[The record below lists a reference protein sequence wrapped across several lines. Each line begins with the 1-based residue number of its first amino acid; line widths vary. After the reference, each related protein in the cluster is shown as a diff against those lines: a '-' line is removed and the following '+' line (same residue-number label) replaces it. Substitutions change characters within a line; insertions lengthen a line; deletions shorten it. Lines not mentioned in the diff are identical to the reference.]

1 MGTIKQ
7 KKAAEEI
14 AKSMKWK
21 ESKTAGEILEKVGYS
36 EAIAKNPK
44 MVLESEGFLEEF
56 EKLIP
61 TNSDI
66 NYSANV
72 FFCPEDNCA
81 NELISHIDSATESI
95 DVAIYSFTLDSI
107 SSAIIDARERGV
119 VVRIVFD
126 HMQAAS
132 QYSEDEKLIEENI
145 FVKIK
150 KGSGSMH
157 NKFMVIDGKKVFT
170 GSFNYSKNGN
180 TKNDENLI
188 LLLSE
193 KIAQAYAL
201 EFEELW
207 QEAGE

>member
-1 MGTIKQ
+1 MVIFAKTSFWVIICLVLVGVLFVGTVKDD
-7 KKAAEEI
+7 ALF
-14 AKSMKWK
+14 SF
-21 ESKTAGEILEKVGYS
+21 S
-36 EAIAKNPK
+36 
-44 MVLESEGFLEEF
+44 EF
-56 EKLIP
+56 EQFIP
-61 TNSDI
+61 TNSDT
-66 NYSANV
+66 NYTADV
-72 FFCPEDNCA
+72 FFCPEDACA
-81 NELISHIDSATESI
+81 DELISHIDSATESI
-95 DVAIYSFTLDSI
+95 DIAIYSFTLDSI

-157 NKFMVIDGKKVFT
+157 NKFMIIDGKKVLT
-170 GSFNYSKNGN
+170 GSFNYSNN
-180 TKNDENLI
+180 ADTKNDENLV
-188 LLLSE
+188 LLISE
-193 KIAQAYAL
+193 KIAKEYAL